1 MLLPTGLL
9 HHGQTVKAQV
19 PSQVIDSLRCGGALD
34 GQLCEDRALDGS
46 VSEKSVQALREGKSR
61 MDGKRKTPGTI
72 GGCSVGRAEHPSLK
86 DSFGI
91 LQTDE
96 AAIQTNTTTAR

>member
-34 GQLCEDRALDGS
+34 GQLCENRALKGS
-46 VSEKSVQALREGKSR
+46 ASEKSVQALRGGWTSLLRWVAEDHRAGDREEQSSSR
-61 MDGKRKTPGTI
+61 EEM
-72 GGCSVGRAEHPSLK
+72 APS
-86 DSFGI
+86 
-91 LQTDE
+91 
-96 AAIQTNTTTAR
+96 

>member
-46 VSEKSVQALREGKSR
+46 VSEKSVQALR
-61 MDGKRKTPGTI
+61 
-72 GGCSVGRAEHPSLK
+72 GGWTSLLRRVAEDRRAADREETSSHWL
-86 DSFGI
+86 
-91 LQTDE
+91 
-96 AAIQTNTTTAR
+96 